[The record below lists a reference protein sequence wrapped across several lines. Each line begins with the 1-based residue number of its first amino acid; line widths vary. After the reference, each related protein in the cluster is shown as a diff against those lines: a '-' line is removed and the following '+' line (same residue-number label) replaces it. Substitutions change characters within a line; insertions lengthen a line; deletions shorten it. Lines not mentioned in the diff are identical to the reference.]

1 MSLERI
7 DGIFRFMENPR
18 SPEQH
23 VTKKVIYKLQIHK
36 YVSTINAL

>member
-18 SPEQH
+18 SPKQC
-23 VTKKVIYKLQIHK
+23 VIEVINYK
-36 YVSTINAL
+36 SINKC